1 MTAFRALLAILF
13 TVLAVY
19 TAFVVAE
26 HGLGLFQVF
35 FGDIAAM
42 AWPGQFNLDF
52 MTFLALSALWLAWRH
67 EFTPAGIVIGLVGFV
82 GGMGFLAPYL
92 FFASR
97 AADGDIQVLF
107 FGRNRAARL
116 KA

>member
-1 MTAFRALLAILF
+1 MTAFRALLAVMFAVI
-13 TVLAVY
+13 VVY

-26 HGLGLFQVF
+26 HGLGVFQVF

-52 MTFLALSALWLAWRH
+52 MTFLVLSALWVAWRH
-67 EFTPAGIVIGLVGFV
+67 EFTPGGLALAALASV
-82 GGMGFLAPYL
+82 GGMPVLAAYL
-92 FFASR
+92 FVASR
-97 AADGDIQVLF
+97 AAGDDIQVLF